1 MTEITSSTICPF
13 FIHADQRG
21 LDLDFNSFRHR
32 SLPSQSRQLQVTAQ
46 KQQARPVAFNAS
58 TINADRE
65 RRLTHDVLRPIR
77 LVHESL
83 KFLVEVILSLGTS
96 RCASLPGL
104 SSLSR
109 TSAWCRV
116 CVIAAS
122 SASPASRV
130 VCTTASD
137 ASLRTA
143 TTRRASHRTALSGV
157 TAASFVVS
165 VVADS
170 KTTFSNA
177 FTCVGERQV
186 KLTQQPGARAE
197 FPMRRLRV
205 SFDRTGGSRTQP

>member
-130 VCTTASD
+130 VCTA

-143 TTRRASHRTALSGV
+143 TTRRASHRTALSGIA
-157 TAASFVVS
+157 AASFVVS
-165 VVADS
+165 VVAGS

-177 FTCVGERQV
+177 STCV
-186 KLTQQPGARAE
+186 
-197 FPMRRLRV
+197 
-205 SFDRTGGSRTQP
+205 